1 MEYALDLPP
10 AYRIGVFIIFLMI
23 VSDIGTYKK
32 YLTIPIHFEIINR
45 FQNGLRVVHVLRELR
60 LQSHLLDELHY
71 HRVRQCAIV

>member
-45 FQNGLRVVHVLRELR
+45 FQNGLRVEHVLRELR
-60 LQSHLLDELHY
+60 LQSHSLHEPHHHHG
-71 HRVRQCAIV
+71 HRCATG